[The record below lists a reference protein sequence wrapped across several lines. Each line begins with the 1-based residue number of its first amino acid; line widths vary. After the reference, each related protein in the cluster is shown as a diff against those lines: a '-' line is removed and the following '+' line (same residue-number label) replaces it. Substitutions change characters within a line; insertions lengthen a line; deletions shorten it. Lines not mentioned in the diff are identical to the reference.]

1 MIKNKLFLV
10 LTFSIVSISCSDK
23 EISDISTISACISQ
37 QNSENSFANL
47 RRVPRIPSCESNAS
61 LQEEV
66 EEYFQ
71 KVIAPTIQMVE
82 SDSDDY

>member
-10 LTFSIVSISCSDK
+10 LTFSIASISCSDK
-23 EISDISTISACISQ
+23 EISDISTISTCISQ
-37 QNSENSFANL
+37 QSSENSFANL
-47 RRVPRIPSCESNAS
+47 RRVPRIPSSESNVS

-71 KVIAPTIQMVE
+71 KVVAPTIQMVE
-82 SDSDDY
+82 SDSDAF